1 MIGNTLLSLA
11 LAASVF
17 TVIMYYL
24 TYKGYSNTKSLARIG
39 YHSTAILIIAS
50 AALLVHALLT
60 HQYQYK
66 YVYEYSGSGLSTGLL
81 ISTFWGGQ
89 QGSFMLWIFFTSI
102 VGLILLDYTAKR
114 GDLEERTMMVFSLV
128 LAFLLILVSPLLKS
142 PFNYIWSEPLFLSA
156 KNINSAFLSL
166 PFMQNH
172 LFRDPNSNQSFVK
185 MSSDLYAAL
194 ASGGVSIRE
203 FIVQG
208 KGLNPLLQN
217 FWMQIH
223 PPFLFLGFALSA
235 VPYSF
240 AIAALMK
247 NDYRDWIKQSF
258 PWLLTGTIVLGF
270 AIMLGGYWAYGVLG
284 WGGYWGWDPVENS
297 SFIPW
302 LIGVAG
308 IHTFLIQK
316 KSQAK
321 GESGRFLKT
330 NLILSIFMFV
340 LVLYST
346 FLTRSGILGD
356 SSVHSFVAPGMLVYL
371 FLIILMLT
379 FLLIGAFGIIYRW
392 KSLERESEYKEG
404 LLSRELALFTG
415 SVALIA
421 AAIITIVGTSAPIF
435 GKAVETRFYNEMNL
449 PIAIIIGLLNGFSLL
464 LKWKTNKGT
473 SVLKNS
479 TPSLLVSVI
488 LTGVIVLLGG
498 VNNLM
503 LGILTFSSIFALV
516 VNLEIIYKRIKGR
529 RIFIG
534 AYVAHTGIAL
544 FLLGVVATA
553 GFTQKHQLDLEKG
566 KIVHSMGYDLTFLG
580 YTPIE
585 NGKKFAFNV
594 QIKKGNSISVISPV
608 MFFSDFN
615 GSLMREPDIYNTLT
629 RDFYVT
635 PLSYSDG
642 KEQKS
647 GNEKKVSLKK
657 GESIQF
663 KGKTIT
669 FNKFDFPKSAM
680 SSMMQGGDFEI
691 GAKILVSYN
700 GRSYTIEPK
709 LKNENG
715 KRFYVPEI
723 LKDANLK
730 INLSNLNAA
739 GVVELVLSSLDEGGS
754 TPKVAIPSLAIE
766 ASVKPFISFV
776 WIGILVMALGFII
789 SIVRRTK
796 ESVK

>member
-1 MIGNTLLSLA
+1 MIGNTLLLLA

-39 YHSTAILIIAS
+39 YHSTAILIIAAS
-50 AALLVHALLT
+50 ALLIHAILT
-60 HQYQYK
+60 HQYQYE

-128 LAFLLILVSPLLKS
+128 IAFLLILVSPLLKS
-142 PFNYIWSEPLFLSA
+142 PFNYIWSEPLFLSV
-156 KNINSAFLSL
+156 KNINSAFLSM

-172 LFRDPNSNQSFVK
+172 LFRDPNNNQSFVR
-185 MSSDLYAAL
+185 MSSDLYATL
-194 ASGGVSIRE
+194 ASAGISLRD
-203 FIVQG
+203 FIIQG

-240 AIAALMK
+240 AIAALIK

-258 PWLLTGTIVLGF
+258 PWLLTGTMILGL

-302 LIGVAG
+302 LIGVAA

-316 KSQAK
+316 KSQSK

-371 FLIILMLT
+371 FLIILMVT
-379 FLLIGAFGIIYRW
+379 FLMIGVIGIIYRW
-392 KSLERESEYKEG
+392 KFLERESEYKES

-415 SVALIA
+415 SIALIA
-421 AAIITIVGTSAPIF
+421 ASLIIIVGTSAPIF
-435 GKAVETRFYNEMNL
+435 GRAVEVRFYNDMTL

-464 LKWKTNKGT
+464 LKWKSNEGI
-473 SVLKNS
+473 SLLKNS
-479 TPSLLVSVI
+479 IPSLIVTVI
-488 LTGVIVLLGG
+488 LTAVIIILGG
-498 VNNLM
+498 VNNIM
-503 LGILTFSSIFALV
+503 LGILTLSSIFALV
-516 VNLEIIYKRIKGR
+516 VNVEIAFKIIKGKKL
-529 RIFIG
+529 FLG
-534 AYVAHTGIAL
+534 AYIAHTGIAL

-553 GFTQKHQLDLEKG
+553 GFTQERQLDLEKG
-566 KIVHSMGYDLTFLG
+566 KTIHSMGYDLTFLG
-580 YTPIE
+580 YKPIE
-585 NGKKFAFNV
+585 DGKKFAFNV
-594 QIKKGNSISVISPV
+594 QIKKGNDVSVVSPV

-615 GSLMREPDIYNTLT
+615 GSLMREPDIYTTLT
-629 RDFYVT
+629 KDFYIT

-642 KEQKS
+642 SEQRSDK
-647 GNEKKVSLKK
+647 EKKISLKK
-657 GESIQF
+657 GETTQY
-663 KGKTIT
+663 KGKSIT
-669 FNKFDFPKSAM
+669 FDKFDFPKTAISAM
-680 SSMMQGGDFEI
+680 MDGGDFEI
-691 GAKILVSYN
+691 GAIISVAYN
-700 GRSYTIEPK
+700 GRNFTVEPK

-715 KRFYVPEI
+715 KRFYVPVT
-723 LKDANLK
+723 LKDVNLK
-730 INLSNLNAA
+730 INLLDLNAE
-739 GVVELVLSSLDEGGS
+739 GVIELILSPLNEENNIPQVTMASLS
-754 TPKVAIPSLAIE
+754 VE

-776 WIGILVMALGFII
+776 WIGVLIMVLGFII
-789 SIVRRTK
+789 SVIRRTK